1 MTSLSKHIAT
11 PSLDLNIQPTTWP
24 TARGSDFNCSR
35 LNIFCLSKMSLTKFN
50 TVSTDVR
57 GISEKKT
64 TVERNGWSTRAE
76 KIQPMLNV
84 LIVQGRVH

>member
-1 MTSLSKHIAT
+1 
-11 PSLDLNIQPTTWP
+11 
-24 TARGSDFNCSR
+24 
-35 LNIFCLSKMSLTKFN
+35 MSLTKFN